1 MIYKCHLPG
10 TWHFSNYITIMN
22 YFKVRFDCAPCSEDI
37 TDLLAAFLAD
47 AGYESFEPD
56 SAGVTAYVQAD
67 MFSDEAIGDI
77 VSDFPMECSLS
88 WEKEFVESCNWNQEW
103 EKHYFQPIVIADEC
117 VVHSSFHKDV
127 PSARYDILIDPKMAF
142 GTGHHATT
150 SQMMRYILDI
160 PDIEAKSVIDMGTGT
175 GILAILCK
183 MRGSGKTTGI
193 EIDPGAFENAVENA
207 ALNRQGV
214 EFICGDA
221 TALEQLEP
229 ADIFL
234 ANINRNVITGD
245 ISRYAEKIKHGGM
258 LLLSGFYTHD
268 IPVVMEAAE
277 PLGFRLEKSTE
288 DGDHWAALRLI
299 KE

>member
-1 MIYKCHLPG
+1 
-10 TWHFSNYITIMN
+10 MN
-22 YFKVRFDCAPCSEDI
+22 YFKVRFECAPCSEDI

-56 SAGVTAYVQAD
+56 TTGVTAYVQD
-67 MFSDEAIGDI
+67 DKFSECAIEEI
-77 VSDFPMECSLS
+77 VSDFPMECSIR
-88 WEKEFVESCNWNQEW
+88 WDKEFVESCNWNQEW

-150 SQMMRYILDI
+150 SQMMRYILDLE
-160 PDIEAKSVIDMGTGT
+160 DIQDKDVIDMGTGT

-183 MRGSGKTTGI
+183 MRGARNVTGI
-193 EIDPGAFENAVENA
+193 EIDPGAYENAIENA
-207 ALNRQGV
+207 ELNHSEV
-214 EFICGDA
+214 SFICGDA
-221 TALEQLEP
+221 SALLHLEA

-234 ANINRNVITGD
+234 ANINRNVITDD
-245 ISRYAEKIKHGGM
+245 IARYAEKIKSGGI
-258 LLLSGFYTHD
+258 LLLSGFYTAD
-268 IPVVMEAAE
+268 IPIVLSAAT
-277 PLGFRLEKSTE
+277 PLGFRLDKSSE
-288 DGDHWAALRLI
+288 EGDHWAAIRLV